1 MKKKIV
7 IGLYFLAVVSSLFS
21 LSGKG
26 EYFEIVNNRKEEI
39 TVERRYWFEEEKS
52 PRRETICGIDVNVCH
67 YSYRKNQLVVEP
79 SATSNVVDIFPTASP
94 FYKDSEGKTMIKRLG
109 EISFVEKL
117 KEIYKELNFY
127 AADGMVLAS
136 LDTLKNSDF
145 SIEVIKGGPIYILV
159 FE

>member
-7 IGLYFLAVVSSLFS
+7 VGLYFLAIVSSLFS

-52 PRRETICGIDVNVCH
+52 ARRETICGIDVGVWH
-67 YSYRKNQLVVEP
+67 HSYRIEPLIIEP
-79 SATSNVVDIFPTASP
+79 SVTCGLLSFFPTASP

-136 LDTLKNSDF
+136 LDTLKDSDF
-145 SIEVIKGGPIYILV
+145 SVEVIKGGPVYILV